1 MTLLEKLQDIKH
13 DLGNAIGDNY
23 YRCNDR
29 ALSESERDYYKEL
42 NFRLIA
48 AKSAI
53 VETLDLMEGKVTYP
67 EEYIIK
73 NL

>member
-1 MTLLEKLQDIKH
+1 MTLLEKIQDMKH
-13 DLGNAIGDNY
+13 DLGNSIGDNY
-23 YRCNDR
+23 YRCNDS
-29 ALSESERDYYKEL
+29 ALTDEERDYYKEL

-48 AKSAI
+48 AKSAL
-53 VETLDLMEGKVTYP
+53 VEVTDLMEGKVTYP